1 MKFKQFREWLSLLP
15 RRWKQTLLV
24 GFDAVMLFLMAWLAY
39 ILRFGELFIPNAH
52 QLLLMIAAPVIALPV
67 FVRLGLYRSVIRYL
81 PDRAVWTIIQA
92 VCISVL
98 LWVCLAFLTQMTGI
112 EGVPRSVPAFYLFLA
127 IAAIA
132 GSRFGAKWLLWNPLR
147 EKLLSKQ
154 CLIFGAGDA
163 GRQLA
168 NALKANQESYVTAF
182 VDDDPGLHGMEIL
195 GIRVYP
201 TAKLEELIENFGVN
215 EVIVT
220 TSSLNARKRRDL
232 LARLSQKPV
241 KTRILPAITDL
252 TSGKYLVST
261 VRDIDIDDLLG
272 RSPVP
277 PEPELLQKMVEGRT
291 ILVTGAGGSIGSEL
305 CRVIVKL
312 CPAKLILFELNEHAL
327 YQIERELKLGASCEI
342 VPVLG
347 SATEMPLVERVLRK
361 HKVETVYH
369 CAAYKHVPL
378 VEENPVEGIRN
389 NVFGT
394 VSLASCAFACDV
406 QNFIL
411 ISSDKAVHPSN
422 VMGATKRWSELIV
435 RYYGMEAEK
444 RGMKRNFAC
453 VRFGNVIGSNG
464 SVVPL
469 FREQIAM
476 GGPLTV
482 THAEMTRYFMSIREA
497 AELIVQAGALSESGD
512 ILLLEMGEP
521 VRIYDLAENMILLA
535 GLSVRDRDNPDGDV
549 EISIIGARD
558 GEKLHE
564 ELFYDPAGVMPT
576 RHTKIMRATQRTGH
590 ALEELPDL
598 LDKLRLAIEHQDSD
612 EVRHILYDFIARKKT
627 AGSAKPNAGSPNTGL
642 IETIADE

>member
-1 MKFKQFREWLSLLP
+1 MEFRQFRERLSLLP

-24 GFDAVMLFLMAWLAY
+24 GFDAVVLFLMAWFAY
-39 ILRFGELFIPNAH
+39 VLRFGEWFIPNT
-52 QLLLMIAAPVIALPV
+52 QQFLLMLAAPAIALPV
-67 FVRLGLYRSVIRYL
+67 FIRLGLYRSVIRYL
-81 PDRAVWTIIQA
+81 PDRAIWTIIQA

-98 LWVCLAFLTQMTGI
+98 LWVCLAFLTQMTGA
-112 EGVPRSVPAFYLFLA
+112 EGVPRSVPGFYLFLA
-127 IAAIA
+127 IATIA

-147 EKLLSKQ
+147 EKILAKQ

-201 TAKLEELIENFGVN
+201 TSKLEELIENFGVN

-220 TSSLNARKRRDL
+220 TSSLNAKKRRDL
-232 LARLSQKPV
+232 LTRLSQKPV

-277 PEPELLQKMVEGRT
+277 PDPQLLQKMVEGRT

-327 YQIERELKLGASCEI
+327 YQIERELKQRSSSCEI

-347 SATEMPLVERVLRK
+347 SATETPLVEHVLRE
-361 HKVETVYH
+361 HKVQTVYH

-394 VSLASCAFACDV
+394 VVLTSAAFACDV
-406 QNFIL
+406 ENFIL

-435 RYYGMEAEK
+435 RYYGMKAEE

-469 FREQIAM
+469 FREQIAT
-476 GGPLTV
+476 GGPVTV
-482 THAEMTRYFMSIREA
+482 THPEMTRYFMSIREA

-521 VRIYDLAENMILLA
+521 VRIYDLAANMILLA

-549 EISIIGARD
+549 EISVIGARD

-576 RHTKIMRATQRTGH
+576 SHTKIMRATQRSMT
-590 ALEELPDL
+590 ALDDLPNL
-598 LDKLRLAIEHQDSD
+598 LDKLKAAIEHQDKN
-612 EVRHILYDFIARKKT
+612 EVRRILFDFIAKKNPADT
-627 AGSAKPNAGSPNTGL
+627 SKPNASV
-642 IETIADE
+642 IETVVDE